1 MKGNAADVSID
12 TNITYSLKTN
22 SFNKHLKLVNKSA
35 HTYVFKVHDFSLR
48 SKLTKRLLSLFKQP
62 TISSSLTLS
71 NR

>member
-48 SKLTKRLLSLFKQP
+48 
-62 TISSSLTLS
+62 
-71 NR
+71 